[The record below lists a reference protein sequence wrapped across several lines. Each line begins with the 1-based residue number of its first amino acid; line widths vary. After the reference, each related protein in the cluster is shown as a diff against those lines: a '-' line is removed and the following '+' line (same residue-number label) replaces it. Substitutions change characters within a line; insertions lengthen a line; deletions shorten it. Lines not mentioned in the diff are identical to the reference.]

1 MPLKGPT
8 SDSDWKPTRTQD
20 GADVGGHQRPSRDIS
35 KDVEKWSKVRGGKS
49 GRC

>member
-1 MPLKGPT
+1 MALKGPT
-8 SDSDWKPTRTQD
+8 SDSDWKPTRSGGSD
-20 GADVGGHQRPSRDIS
+20 GRDIGGKPRDIS